1 MMIISKSFLIHASN
15 LLKKYGVS
23 ISGLF
28 LLIIT
33 VLSFVPVTQEPPMN
47 GIDKIENLVAYAALT
62 IPISLAY
69 HPRYKTIFWFVC
81 IWGMMIEILQPYV
94 GRQADTMDAIINGIG
109 AGIGIVFA
117 RYLFNVA
124 YMDPSPSEI

>member
-23 ISGLF
+23 VSGLF

-47 GIDKIENLVAYAALT
+47 GIDKIEHLIAYAALT